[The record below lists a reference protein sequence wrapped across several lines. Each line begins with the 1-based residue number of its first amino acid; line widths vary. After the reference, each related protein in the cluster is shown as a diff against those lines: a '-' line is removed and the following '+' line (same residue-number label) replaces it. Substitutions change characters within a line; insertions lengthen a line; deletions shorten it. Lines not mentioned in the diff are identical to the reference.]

1 MKRSY
6 LLLFIL
12 LTMLFATTVAEGQT
26 QENRLKNHVYYLA
39 ADSLQGRK
47 AGSND
52 ARKALRYIENE
63 YNNIGLQ
70 PFWGGDMRQHFL
82 IVRYSAAN
90 SKGTGVKVID
100 ADSVEYW
107 SQKLGNVYCN
117 LVAVIPGSDP
127 VLRNEFVV
135 VGAHYD
141 HLGVRDGQVFNGA
154 DDNASGSAAVIE
166 LARRLMQRRDELDRS
181 VLICAFDAEEIGLY
195 GSSALAKELDGRGLL
210 EKVRMMMSVDM
221 VGWLKG
227 GSLSFSG
234 TGTLKDCDEL
244 IHAAA
249 ESSGI
254 KVSTRRFEKSP
265 FGATDTEPF
274 AKRRVPT
281 LAVTTGLG
289 SPYHKPED
297 DAELI
302 DYEGLSKV
310 TDCLVQLTCA
320 MAQVEQPMN
329 ATGRF
334 SPKHTDDFPF
344 FQGGVLLGIG
354 LNHLDFKNSAFRTK
368 SLPAYQLGLTGQL
381 NFTNH
386 FGLQVDALLDAG
398 STWFPSGEDLLEG
411 RCEYSQ
417 LQLLVPA
424 QLKLILGPPDANV
437 QLGLGGFYGYTFRAE
452 LVGGKGKNTVVQD
465 VDIRQPHQY
474 GLTYSLSFH
483 LARFLSIGFSRLRAF
498 NGVNSPLPA
507 EARRCATMYQ
517 VSYIF

>member
-1 MKRSY
+1 MKTKY
-6 LLLFIL
+6 IVFLLGVLLLC
-12 LTMLFATTVAEGQT
+12 AVAKGQT
-26 QENRLKNHVYYLA
+26 QENRLKKHVYYLA

-47 AGSND
+47 AGSDD

-82 IVRYSAAN
+82 IVRYSVAN
-90 SKGTGVKVID
+90 SKGSGVKVID

-141 HLGVRDGQVFNGA
+141 HLGVRDGQVYNGA

-181 VLICAFDAEEIGLY
+181 VLICAFDAEEIGLL
-195 GSSALAKELDGRGLL
+195 GSSALANELDRLGMLSRV
-210 EKVRMMMSVDM
+210 KMMMSVDM
-221 VGWLKG
+221 VGWLKDG
-227 GSLSFSG
+227 NLSFSG
-234 TGTLKDCDEL
+234 TGTLKHCSQL
-244 IHAAA
+244 IESAAHK
-249 ESSGI
+249 SGI
-254 KVSTRRFEKSP
+254 KAKCHRFEKSP

-334 SPKHTDDFPF
+334 SPKHTDELPF

-354 LNHLDFKNSAFRTK
+354 LNHLDFTNSAFRTK
-368 SLPAYQLGLTGQL
+368 PLPAYQLGLTGQL

-386 FGLQVDALLDAG
+386 FGLQVDALMDGG

-424 QLKLILGPPDANV
+424 QLKLIKGPPDANV

-452 LVGGKGKNTVVQD
+452 LVDGKGKNTVVQD

-474 GLTYSLSFH
+474 GLVYSLSFH
-483 LARFLSIGFSRLRAF
+483 MGHFMAIGITRFRGLSD
-498 NGVNSPLPA
+498 VNSPLPA
-507 EARRCATMYQ
+507 QARRCATMYQ

>member
-6 LLLFIL
+6 HFLFIL
-12 LTMLFATTVAEGQT
+12 LTMLLATSVAKGQT
-26 QENRLKNHVYYLA
+26 QENRLKKHVYYLA

-47 AGSND
+47 AGSDD

-107 SQKLGNVYCN
+107 TQKLGNVYCN

-195 GSSALAKELDGRGLL
+195 GSSALAKELDRRGLL
-210 EKVRMMMSVDM
+210 ENVRMMMSVDM

-254 KVSTRRFEKSP
+254 KVSTRRFEQSP

-310 TDCLVQLTCA
+310 TDCLV
-320 MAQVEQPMN
+320 
-329 ATGRF
+329 
-334 SPKHTDDFPF
+334 
-344 FQGGVLLGIG
+344 
-354 LNHLDFKNSAFRTK
+354 
-368 SLPAYQLGLTGQL
+368 
-381 NFTNH
+381 
-386 FGLQVDALLDAG
+386 
-398 STWFPSGEDLLEG
+398 
-411 RCEYSQ
+411 
-417 LQLLVPA
+417 
-424 QLKLILGPPDANV
+424 
-437 QLGLGGFYGYTFRAE
+437 
-452 LVGGKGKNTVVQD
+452 
-465 VDIRQPHQY
+465 
-474 GLTYSLSFH
+474 
-483 LARFLSIGFSRLRAF
+483 
-498 NGVNSPLPA
+498 
-507 EARRCATMYQ
+507 
-517 VSYIF
+517 